1 MALKESLTMKRS
13 QSFLATALAL
23 SIIAFSGCTNDNII
37 DPNAPQ
43 GQNPAE
49 GTTQKIST
57 AVEDLQAELAATD
70 ANVPEP
76 EEANDIKTATGE
88 DDYEWVDLGLKSG
101 TLWAKCNIG
110 AESPEEFGNF
120 YAWGETEAKT
130 PMPPYNPEAEKD
142 VKDLVNWVT
151 YKYCQEKDSTMTKYC
166 YNEWFGTVD
175 SLKVLDSTD
184 DAATAIWGADWQTPS
199 PDDFNEL
206 ITEANTKGGLV
217 SMAWA
222 QVNRVP
228 GIKFTNTTTM
238 ASIFFPAGG
247 YRYKYGHD
255 CKNFAGM
262 YWTNTLN
269 AGNNDNWARVF
280 YFTYTLTKTG
290 NNERCYG
297 LNIRPIRKKN

>member
-1 MALKESLTMKRS
+1 MKESLTMKRS

-23 SIIAFSGCTNDNII
+23 SVIAFSGCTNDNII

-49 GTTQKIST
+49 GTTQEIST
-57 AVEDLQAELAATD
+57 AAAELQAELAATD
-70 ANVPEP
+70 ADVPEP
-76 EEANDIKTATGE
+76 IEANDIKTATGE
-88 DDYEWVDLGLKSG
+88 DDYEWVDLGLESG

-120 YAWGETEAKT
+120 YAWGETVAKT
-130 PMPPYNPEAEKD
+130 PMPPYNPGATMDAKD
-142 VKDLVNWVT
+142 NVNWTT
-151 YKYCQEKDSTMTKYC
+151 YKYYQEKDSTMTKYC
-166 YNEWFGTVD
+166 LDERFGVVD
-175 SLKVLDSTD
+175 SIIELEVAD
-184 DAATAIWGADWQTPS
+184 DAATANWGEDWQIPS
-199 PDDFNEL
+199 QEDFNEL
-206 ITEANTKGGLV
+206 IKEANTKGGVV
-217 SMAWA
+217 SMAWV

-228 GIKFTNTTTM
+228 GIKFTNTTNM

-262 YWTNTLN
+262 YWTRTLN
-269 AGNNDNWARVF
+269 GEGNDNWARVF

-297 LNIRPIRKKN
+297 LNIRPVKKKN